1 MDTNELLD
9 MMGSGESSPTE
20 IHDAIKSLLY
30 QKSAEKVQQVTPAV
44 AAATFGDEPEVDE
57 PVDTVIDPEPESQ
70 EEEWAHHNHCI
81 WWQTTVN

>member
-44 AAATFGDEPEVDE
+44 AAATFGGEPEVDE

-70 EEEWAHHNHCI
+70 EEE
-81 WWQTTVN
+81 

>member
-1 MDTNELLD
+1 

-70 EEEWAHHNHCI
+70 EEE
-81 WWQTTVN
+81 

>member
-44 AAATFGDEPEVDE
+44 AAATFGDQQPEVDE

-70 EEEWAHHNHCI
+70 EEE
-81 WWQTTVN
+81 

>member
-44 AAATFGDEPEVDE
+44 AAATFGNEPEVDE

>member
-70 EEEWAHHNHCI
+70 EEEWAHHNQCI

>member
-44 AAATFGDEPEVDE
+44 AAATFGNEPEVDE

-70 EEEWAHHNHCI
+70 EEE
-81 WWQTTVN
+81 

>member
-20 IHDAIKSLLY
+20 IHDAINLYCIKSQQRKSSRLPLLW
-30 QKSAEKVQQVTPAV
+30 QQQL
-44 AAATFGDEPEVDE
+44 FGNEPEVDE

-70 EEEWAHHNHCI
+70 EEE
-81 WWQTTVN
+81 